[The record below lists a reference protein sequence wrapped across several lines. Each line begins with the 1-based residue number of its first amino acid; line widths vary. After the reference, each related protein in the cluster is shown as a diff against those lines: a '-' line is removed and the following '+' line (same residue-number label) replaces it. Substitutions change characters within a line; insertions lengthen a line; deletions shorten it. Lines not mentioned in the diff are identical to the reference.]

1 MDFETFSKHWERAVN
16 GLTGRITN
24 EKNSQKIVY
33 TKQEINDM
41 WQEELL
47 VHRFCPVDVRD
58 EAQVFLDDLFARKPD
73 TAKQLLDKL
82 QASRLNVGIEAEVVA
97 AKGAG
102 AVLGTVVAAIAN
114 QPGVDAA
121 SKASKVLSGLAAAGG
136 LASAAAAV
144 VDVASA
150 ARQPIIRSIREEAR
164 KQLEEY
170 RALLSD

>member
-24 EKNSQKIVY
+24 EKNGQKFTY
-33 TKQEINDM
+33 TRQEINDM

-47 VHRFCPVDVRD
+47 AHRFCSVDMRD

-73 TAKQLLDKL
+73 TAKRLLDKL
-82 QASRLNVGIEAEVVA
+82 QASRLNVGIETETTV

-102 AVLGTVVAAIAN
+102 AVVGTAVGVALN
-114 QPGVDAA
+114 QPKVNAV
-121 SKASKVLSGLAAAGG
+121 SKAMGWIATAAGVV
-136 LASAAAAV
+136 SAVSAV
-144 VDVASA
+144 TDVACA
-150 ARQPIIRSIREEAR
+150 TRQPIIRSIREEAR

-170 RALLSD
+170 RALFSD